1 MKSSVPA
8 WILMVAVAA
17 GAVGLSVA
25 VHRRNRSSHHS
36 VTLRWNPS
44 AGATSYKVYRSTA
57 SGGRFLRIGATA
69 TPTYVDSPVAGG
81 AVFYYVVTAVRDGQ
95 ESGYSIELKV
105 IVPKA
110 SPAAG
115 NSQTQR

>member
-1 MKSSVPA
+1 MKSSAPA

-17 GAVGLSVA
+17 GALGLSVA

-36 VTLRWNPS
+36 VTLGWNPS
-44 AGATSYKVYRSTA
+44 AGATSYNVYRSTA
-57 SGGRFLRIGATA
+57 SGGRFLRIGTTA
-69 TPTYVDSPVAGG
+69 TPTYVDSPVPGG

-95 ESGYSIELKV
+95 ESDDSIELKV
-105 IVPKA
+105 VIPRA

-115 NSQTQR
+115 DSQTHR